1 MGEVNL
7 YAKLMKMRVALQ
19 KCDIKKSGYNDFKKF
34 KYYELSD
41 FLPECTKIAADNNIL
56 FLYQLGKEEA
66 MLSMIDCENPDNRIL
81 FQFPLAEV
89 DIQGAN
95 KMQNIGGLTTYTR
108 RYLYMIAFEISEND
122 EYDPNENNVPEQKKQ
137 KDPTPEQQ
145 KQIDNIANQ
154 KIDLTKVHII
164 QKELLRT
171 GVSVDAICERYKV
184 AELTEITE
192 GLFIRVMDALKKTS
206 DLVKGDK

>member
-1 MGEVNL
+1 MGDTNL
-7 YAKLMKMRVALQ
+7 YTKLMKMRVELQ
-19 KCDIKKSGYNDFKKF
+19 KEDIKKTGENKF
-34 KYYELSD
+34 SNFMYYELAD
-41 FLPECTKIAADNNIL
+41 FLPQCNKIAANNNVV
-56 FLYQLGKEEA
+56 FLYQLEKEQA
-66 MLSMIDCENPDNRIL
+66 TLTLFNCENLEEKIMFTL
-81 FQFPLAEV
+81 PLAELS
-89 DIQGAN
+89 IKGAN
-95 KMQNIGGLTTYTR
+95 GIQNIGGLATYTR
-108 RYLYMIAFEISEND
+108 RYLYLIAFEISESD
-122 EYDPNENNVPEQKKQ
+122 EFDPNENNVPEQKKQ